1 MLGTFKRWA
10 NGLAA
15 MLIEMAHRGELIDV
29 DQAMGN
35 YRPPKGKGKGKG
47 ATGIDM
53 ARARGYVR

>member
-15 MLIEMAHRGELIDV
+15 MLIEMAHRGDPGIR
-29 DQAMGN
+29 QAMGN
-35 YRPPKGKGKGKG
+35 YHPPKGKGKGKG